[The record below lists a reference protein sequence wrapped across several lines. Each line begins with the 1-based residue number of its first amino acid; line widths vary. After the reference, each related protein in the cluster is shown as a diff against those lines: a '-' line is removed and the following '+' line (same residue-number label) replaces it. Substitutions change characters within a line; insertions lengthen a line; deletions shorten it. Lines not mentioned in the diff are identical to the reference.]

1 MRITEAQLR
10 KIIRQK
16 IQEAI
21 KPYSNDP
28 NPPKTFSGSGRQ
40 EAQPLAT
47 FKLGE
52 ILKAVI
58 PTNDKHKEELSSF
71 IASLNQELQ
80 RLGAKSAQEAVNI
93 IKTNK
98 DTDANIIEKGG
109 KYYVKAPKF
118 NNIFIGDKKQI
129 VDFARI
135 TGIQVKDLPKETKVY
150 SGLPPKSN
158 EMGALTN
165 KIQGGTYGLGK
176 GIRENKRK

>member
-10 KIIRQK
+10 KIIRQR

-21 KPYSNDP
+21 KDYSNDP
-28 NPPKTFSGSGRQ
+28 VPAKIFSGSGRQ
-40 EAQPLAT
+40 EAQLAT

-58 PTNDKHKEELSSF
+58 PTNDKHKEELSFF
-71 IASLNQELQ
+71 IASLTQELQ

-98 DTDANIIEKGG
+98 DTDATIIEKGG

-129 VDFARI
+129 VDFARV
-135 TGIQVKDLPKETKVY
+135 TGIQVKNLPKETKVY

-176 GIRENKRK
+176 GVRENKRK